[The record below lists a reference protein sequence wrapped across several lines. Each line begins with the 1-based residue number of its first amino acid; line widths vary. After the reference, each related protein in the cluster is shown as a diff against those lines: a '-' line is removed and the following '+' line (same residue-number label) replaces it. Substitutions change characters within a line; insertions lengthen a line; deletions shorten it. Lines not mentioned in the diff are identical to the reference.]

1 MILFIKGLA
10 PSSLPNVIRCFV
22 SGRVFSIS
30 ADLYAHQKTLI
41 WPLQFHSRWWLIHCW
56 GVNWVEIAAAES
68 PTWPFVMLLVSP
80 LTSLPS
86 AVSTSVY
93 EQVSSLSPSE
103 TAILCRQRR
112 CCNDCFLL
120 IRLLLSRRL
129 LLLHI
134 VVISHNSIRIYNWSI
149 RGQEV
154 RYFLLP
160 CIFISACAIDVAR
173 KNFW

>member
-10 PSSLPNVIRCFV
+10 PSSLPNIIRCFV

-56 GVNWVEIAAAES
+56 GVDWVEIAAAES

-120 IRLLLSRRL
+120 IGCCSHGGSYCCILWWSVTIAFGSTTGQSGARTSVL
-129 LLLHI
+129 LLLPF
-134 VVISHNSIRIYNWSI
+134 N
-149 RGQEV
+149 
-154 RYFLLP
+154 
-160 CIFISACAIDVAR
+160 
-173 KNFW
+173 